1 MRLILHYISGMLGY
15 MLILFPF
22 YCIGRYIYLRRTG
35 NKSYIFQELALGLFA
50 LYMIGLAS
58 QTIIPRWN
66 MGIYSE
72 TRQFYF
78 DIYAGID
85 LSRVNLIPFR
95 TISSQLFGANP
106 LVDDWNSVSL
116 LNLMANIFL
125 FFPIGLFFPLLW
137 DKWNSAKKALY
148 IGLITTSL
156 VEFIQLFIGR
166 SVDIDDIILNTIGV
180 LIGYGFF
187 VLLSKFKFFQ
197 SVFTNLKT
205 N

>member
-72 TRQFYF
+72 TGQFYF

-125 FFPIGLFFPLLW
+125 FSPIGLFFPLLW